1 MKNLSIQINEIIK
14 NELNLINKKI
24 NGISLLEIL
33 KYKIID
39 NLRKIILIF
48 SL

>member
-14 NELNLINKKI
+14 NEVNLINKKI

-39 NLRKIILIF
+39 SLIKIILIF
-48 SL
+48 RL